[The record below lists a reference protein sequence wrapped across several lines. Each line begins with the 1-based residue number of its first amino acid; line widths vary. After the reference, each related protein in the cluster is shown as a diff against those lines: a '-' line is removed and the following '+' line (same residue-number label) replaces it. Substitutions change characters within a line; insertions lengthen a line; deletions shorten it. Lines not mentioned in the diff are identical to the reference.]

1 MPRVPSVTGPLPSPL
16 VRTWPKGDPI
26 IRCYKGTMGAH
37 EFNVTNA
44 SRRFRPVTSNGA
56 IVPTLY
62 GADLVEG
69 ALSESVF
76 HDVPVRGKGRR
87 IQRKTLVQ
95 WIRSTLIPARDLQLV
110 QLHGAGLS
118 RLGVTHAELIESS
131 ARQYPRTAAWGQALY
146 DAGDYDGLVWRSR
159 QFNDAYSL
167 MLWGDR
173 VDRFKDLKL
182 DTTTPPLSLW
192 VGPGFD
198 ELQQLANDLR
208 ITVVL

>member
-1 MPRVPSVTGPLPSPL
+1 VRVPPVPTPLPSPL
-16 VRTWPKGDPI
+16 VRIWPKDDPI

-37 EFNVTNA
+37 EFNTTNA
-44 SRRFRPVTSNGA
+44 SRRFRPVTSKGV

-87 IQRKTLVQ
+87 IQRKALVQ
-95 WIRSTLIPARDLQLV
+95 MIRATLIPTRDLQLV
-110 QLHGAGLS
+110 QLHGAGLD
-118 RLGVTHAELIESS
+118 RLGVKHEELILSS

-146 DAGDYDGLVWRSR
+146 DGGDYDGLVWRSR
-159 QFNDAYSL
+159 QFNDSYSL

-173 VDRFKDLKL
+173 VDRFTDLKL
-182 DTTTPPLSLW
+182 DTSTAPLSLW
-192 VGPGFD
+192 AGAGFN
-198 ELQQLANDLR
+198 EVQQLANDR
-208 ITVVL
+208 GITVVL